1 MLLRWARTNS
11 FSGNTFFIFLIRFF
25 PTLANVLVM
34 ILFSRQ
40 LDVATY
46 GVYQTFWVR
55 AYVLSTIGC
64 LGLQG
69 FLLTYN
75 AQVVAGLI
83 RLLKV
88 RGIALILIWTILV
101 SAAFAYMEA
110 GPLMLP
116 LAIPFLFLWLY
127 ILGIISEAILSVN
140 RRFGLMVA
148 VNVIY
153 TVVFL
158 ALHLA
163 YLKEAC
169 TLRQLFINLMLIT
182 LLRLLVY
189 LPAAVKIVRIQVAEP
204 LGKTIQEV
212 RSLWFH
218 LGLYDMSQ
226 MLFRWI
232 DKFIITY
239 FFTTELAAI
248 YFNGSQD
255 IPFLPLLLGA
265 AGSAAL
271 IQLASAEKSNEDIYI
286 VQLLQHSSKILSSI
300 VFPVFFFCVCF
311 RTELFGVVFS
321 EKYLPA
327 VPVFL
332 ISVMAIPLRAYSFTT
347 ILQNKHKGSIINIGA
362 LLDVLLACTL
372 MYPLYLWLGLP
383 GVALGFV
390 ISSYLQAAFYL
401 YYSGKVLGV
410 SPLSLLPLGNWVRKL
425 IVFAIAFIGLHYTV
439 VMAFTPQIVLIW
451 GVALLIAA
459 IAITIAIEFKAARN
473 G

>member
-75 AQVVAGLI
+75 AQVVAGLV

-88 RGIALILIWTILV
+88 WGIALLLIWTILV

-116 LAIPFLFLWLY
+116 LAIPFLFIWFY
-127 ILGIISEAILSVN
+127 ILGIITETILSVN
-140 RRFGLMVA
+140 RRFGLMLI
-148 VNVIY
+148 VNVVY
-153 TVVFL
+153 TIVFI

-163 YLKEAC
+163 YLRGSFP
-169 TLRQLFINLMLIT
+169 LSQLFISLMLIT
-182 LLRLLVY
+182 AARLLLY
-189 LPAAVKIVRIQVAEP
+189 LPISVKTVRKQVAEP

-239 FFTTELAAI
+239 FFAAELAAI

-271 IQLASAEKSNEDIYI
+271 MQLASTEKSNEDVYI
-286 VQLLQHSSKILSSI
+286 MQLLQHSSRILSSI

-311 RTELFGVVFS
+311 RTELFGVVLS

-362 LLDVLLACTL
+362 FLDILLACTL

-401 YYSGKVLGV
+401 YYSGKVVGI
-410 SPLSLLPLGNWVRKL
+410 SPFALLPLGNWVRKL
-425 IVFAIAFIGLHYTV
+425 IVFAIAFIGVHYI
-439 VMAFTPQIVLIW
+439 MAMVYTPQIVLIW
-451 GVALLIAA
+451 GVVLLVAA
-459 IAITIAIEFKAARN
+459 VATTIAIEFKAARN

>member
-1 MLLRWARTNS
+1 MLLRYTKTNS

-40 LDVATY
+40 LDTAIY
-46 GVYQTFWVR
+46 GIYQTFWVR
-55 AYVLSTIGC
+55 SYVLSTIGC

-75 AQVVAGLI
+75 AQVVAGMI
-83 RLLKV
+83 RLLKN
-88 RGIALILIWTILV
+88 RGVALLLMWVIGI
-101 SAAFAYMEA
+101 SAVFAYMVAE
-110 GPLMLP
+110 PLMLP
-116 LAIPFLFLWLY
+116 LVVPFLFLVCY
-127 ILGIISEAILSVN
+127 IGNVIVETILSVN
-140 RRFGLMVA
+140 RRFGLMVV
-148 VNVIY
+148 VNVVY
-153 TVVFL
+153 TAVFV
-158 ALHLA
+158 AIHLA

-169 TLRQLFINLMLIT
+169 TLRQLFFNLMLIT
-182 LLRLLVY
+182 LLKLLLYV
-189 LPAAVKIVRIQVAEP
+189 PIVVKTVRKQIEAP

-239 FFTTELAAI
+239 FFAAEMAAI

-271 IQLASAEKSNEDIYI
+271 MQLASAEKKDEVTYI
-286 VQLLQHSSKILSSI
+286 VQLLQHSSRILSSI
-300 VFPVFFFCVCF
+300 VFPVFFFCVYF
-311 RTELFGVVFS
+311 RTELFGVILS

-332 ISVMAIPLRAYSFTT
+332 VSVMAIPLRAYSFTT
-347 ILQNKHKGSIINIGA
+347 ILQNKHKGRIINIGA
-362 LLDVLLACTL
+362 FLDILLACVL
-372 MYPLYLWLGLP
+372 MYPFYLWLGLP

-401 YYSGKVLGV
+401 YYSGRLVGV
-410 SPLSLLPLGNWVRKL
+410 SPLRLLPLGNWAWKL
-425 IVFAIAFIGLHYTV
+425 IVFSTVFIAVHYMLAISFS
-439 VMAFTPQIVLIW
+439 PQIVLIW
-451 GVALLIAA
+451 GMVLLVVSIAA
-459 IAITIAIEFKAARN
+459 TIAVEFKAAKN